1 LDERSGPSQE
11 ERPAPAKKDERNDKG
26 EMTDA
31 RQRRLDRLAAIN
43 EELNR
48 ARDRTEDDPDK
59 QREAP
64 GGGHTRGR

>member
-1 LDERSGPSQE
+1 
-11 ERPAPAKKDERNDKG
+11 
-26 EMTDA
+26 MTDA

-64 GGGHTRGR
+64 GGGHTRSR